1 MIELHQESPLKIPSD
16 SNLSDYCSENE
27 NIIENKI

>member
-1 MIELHQESPLKIPSD
+1 MIELHQESRLKIPSD

>member
-1 MIELHQESPLKIPSD
+1 MIKLQQESPLKSPSD

-27 NIIENKI
+27 NNKEKKI